1 MRYVV
6 VGAGAIG
13 GCVGVRL
20 HEAGRSVLLVAR
32 GPHLAAIRERGLRL
46 DEPSR
51 SRVARL
57 PVVGAVSEVDWRPGD
72 VALLCT
78 KTQDSV
84 GVLDQL
90 PAPDTPVVC
99 MQNGVVNERWAAERF
114 TQVLGV
120 CVQMPAEHLEPGR
133 VAAFAEPVPGVLNI
147 GRFPRGTDELT
158 EQVAADLTAA
168 GFRSQPDS
176 AIMRWKY
183 WKLLGNLGNAAEA
196 ACGADDP
203 DLPTLYAAA
212 RAEGERC
219 LAAAGIDCASDAEQG
234 ELRRDVMATPLLDGH
249 VRRGGSTWQSLR
261 RGSGSV
267 EAGFINGEIVAV
279 GQRLGLPTPVNAL
292 LVGIVDAMARAGEQ
306 PGGRRAADLL
316 AEAGTAAESAY

>member
-1 MRYVV
+1 VV

-13 GCVGVRL
+13 GSVGVRL
-20 HEAGRSVLLVAR
+20 HEAGRPVVLVAR

-57 PVVGAVSEVDWRPGD
+57 PVVSAVSEVGWRSGD

-78 KTQDSV
+78 KTQDSRD
-84 GVLDQL
+84 VLDQL
-90 PAPDTPVVC
+90 PDTPVVC
-99 MQNGVVNERWAAERF
+99 MQTGVANERWAAERF
-114 TQVLGV
+114 KQVLGV

-133 VAAFAEPVPGVLNI
+133 VAAFADPVPGVLNI
-147 GRFPRGTDELT
+147 GRFPRGTDQLT

-168 GFRSQPDS
+168 GFRSQPDP

-183 WKLLGNLGNAAEA
+183 WKLLANLGNAAEA

-219 LAAAGIDCASDAEQG
+219 LSAAGVDYASDAEQG
-234 ELRRDVMATPLLDGH
+234 DNRRDVMATQLPDGH
-249 VRRGGSTWQSLR
+249 VRRGGSTWQSLH
-261 RGSGSV
+261 RGAGSV
-267 EAGFINGEIVAV
+267 EADFINGEIVAL
-279 GQRLGLPTPVNAL
+279 GRRHGLPTPVNAL
-292 LVGIVDAMARAGEQ
+292 LVGTVDSMARTGKQ
-306 PGGRRAADLL
+306 PGGRSAVDLL
-316 AEAGTAAESAY
+316 AEAGVAADSAH